1 MCTNGTE
8 TIVDK
13 TAGNLEKI
21 SMVVPISTS
30 DYFILDHHA
39 LTIKICQFHL

>member
-8 TIVDK
+8 IMVDK
-13 TAGNLEKI
+13 TAGNLEKLN
-21 SMVVPISTS
+21 MVVPNSTS
-30 DYFILDHHA
+30 DYFILDQHA